1 MKKSKAKSKN
11 GHGGA
16 RPGAGRRWR
25 WKHQPVKMVRL
36 PVAFLDKILEVADYM
51 DQNEGRL
58 PFSQTSEDLIII
70 SGHPSESLSGEELK
84 ELAAKRKTQKLVKR
98 VMTGDEQVVVSDAT
112 FKELYELPESLWDE
126 P

>member
-36 PVAFLDKILEVADYM
+36 PIAFLEKILELVDYM
-51 DQNEGRL
+51 DQHDGQL
-58 PFSQTSEDLIII
+58 PFAEVPVIN

-84 ELAAKRKTQKLVKR
+84 EILAKEKAGKLAQKAMV
-98 VMTGDEQVVVSDAT
+98 GDEEVLVSDKT
-112 FKELYELPESLWDE
+112 FRQQQH
-126 P
+126 

>member
-36 PVAFLDKILEVADYM
+36 PVAFLDKILEVVEYI
-51 DQNEGRL
+51 DQHDGQLPSFETPVTTEAAVTTLGYLEG
-58 PFSQTSEDLIII
+58 T
-70 SGHPSESLSGEELK
+70 LSPEELK
-84 ELAAKRKTQKLVKR
+84 EFFAREKAWKLTQK
-98 VMTGDEQVVVSDAT
+98 VMVGDEEVLVGDET
-112 FKELYELPESLWDE
+112 FKELP
-126 P
+126 

>member
-36 PVAFLDKILEVADYM
+36 PIAFLEKILELADYM
-51 DQNEGRL
+51 DQHDGQL
-58 PFSQTSEDLIII
+58 PFAEAPVIT
-70 SGHPSESLSGEELK
+70 SGHPSESFSGEELK
-84 ELAAKRKTQKLVKR
+84 EILAKKKAGKLAQK
-98 VMTGDEQVVVSDAT
+98 VMVGDEEVLVNDET
-112 FKELYELPESLWDE
+112 FRQQH
-126 P
+126 

>member
-51 DQNEGRL
+51 DQNDGRL
-58 PFSQTSEDLIII
+58 PFSEASEDLVII
-70 SGHPSESLSGEELK
+70 SGHPSKSLSGEEIK
-84 ELAAKRKTQKLVKR
+84 ELAAKQKARKLAER
-98 VMTGDEQVVVSDAT
+98 VMVGDEWVLIGDET
-112 FKELYELPESLWDE
+112 FKELP
-126 P
+126 